1 MKARLSWQWMIL
13 VVWLL
18 LSAALIASG
27 WNHIRLGV
35 GWDPDDQ
42 LRLVQLRDFL
52 HGQGWFDNRQYRLN
66 PPNGAPMHWSRLIE
80 LPLAA
85 IVILCAPLFG
95 QATAEIIASAA
106 VPLCVF
112 GIIIYLLARIA
123 AHVGGQVA
131 GVAAAVIAALS
142 APLVMQLRPMRIDH
156 HGWQIAMA
164 ALALA
169 CVFHNNA
176 RKAGLVMGLALS
188 VWLHIS
194 LEGAPM
200 SVAFFLFLGAQW
212 LIHAVESRRLFWTI
226 LSFALSS
233 LALFLGTQAQGLG
246 ATIYCDTVS
255 PAQVLAILAAAAI
268 MLPAIGMAPRQM
280 LLRAAILLTSGGAAF
295 LVMALRAPACLSGAF
310 GTLDPLVRE
319 YWYIYVNEGL
329 PVWRQ
334 DLDAAAM
341 LLAGP
346 VVGFASGLYLL
357 LTARGPE
364 RSKLVILVFF
374 TAYATLLSFLVFR
387 TVAVAS
393 AYTAIPAAVLVARLF
408 ARYRQEGIAVRRIA
422 YVAFI
427 LLLMVPSAGVNAIL
441 DLRPEKKTAQERRTG
456 TSLASCES
464 ARSVSALDALP
475 KGQFVV
481 PFDMAPMILA
491 RTKHSVLASS
501 HHRNERA
508 MHDHIQIFRSVPD
521 DSHQLMR
528 IRKIN
533 YLAVCVDEE
542 ELANYKRTDPKGL
555 WALMAKGDV
564 PAWLEPLPVIGKG
577 IRVWRVR

>member
-1 MKARLSWQWMIL
+1 MMARLSWQWIIL
-13 VVWLL
+13 GVWIL
-18 LSAALIASG
+18 LSAALIISG

-66 PPNGAPMHWSRLIE
+66 PPDGAPMHWSRLIE

-85 IVILCAPLFG
+85 IVLLCAPLFG
-95 QATAEIIASAA
+95 QATAEIIASSA

-123 AHVGGQVA
+123 AHLGGQVA
-131 GVAAAVIAALS
+131 GVAAAIIAALS
-142 APLVMQLRPMRIDH
+142 APLVMQMRPMRIDH

-212 LIHAVESRRLFWTI
+212 LIHPEESRRLFWTI
-226 LSFALSS
+226 MSFAASS
-233 LALFLGTQAQGLG
+233 LVLFVGTQAQGLG
-246 ATIYCDTVS
+246 AAIYCDTVS
-255 PAQVLAILAAAAI
+255 SQHVWAIMAAAAI
-268 MLPAIGMAPRQM
+268 MLPAIRIAPQHM
-280 LLRAAILLTSGGAAF
+280 LLRGAILLAAGGAA
-295 LVMALRAPACLSGAF
+295 MAVIALQAPQCLSGAF

-357 LTARGPE
+357 VTASRPE

-393 AYTAIPAAVLVARLF
+393 AYAAVPAAVLVARLF
-408 ARYRQEGIAVRRIA
+408 ARYRQEDVAVRRIA
-422 YVAFI
+422 YVVFI
-427 LLLMVPSAGVNAIL
+427 LFLIVPSSGVNAIL

-456 TSLASCES
+456 ASLALCES

-475 KGQFVV
+475 KGRFVA

-508 MHDHIQIFRSVPD
+508 MHDHIQIFRSDPD
-521 DSHQLMR
+521 EAHKLMQA
-528 IRKIN
+528 RKIN

-542 ELANYKRTDPKGL
+542 ELANYKRKDPTGL
-555 WALMAKGDV
+555 WGQMSKGDV